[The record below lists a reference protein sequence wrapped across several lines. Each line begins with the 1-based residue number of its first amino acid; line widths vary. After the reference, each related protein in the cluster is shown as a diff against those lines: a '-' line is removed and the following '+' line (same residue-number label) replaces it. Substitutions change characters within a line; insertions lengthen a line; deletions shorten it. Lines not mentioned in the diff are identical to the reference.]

1 MASTLIAIKLGS
13 TLTTIYREGEGL
25 VLREPSLI
33 AVSGTIRSRE
43 IKAVGKEAKKLIG
56 RTGDGQE
63 VISPIS
69 SGIIVDSEL
78 ATEMLKRFL
87 KQIEVH
93 PKLFKGNIRAIVCIP
108 LGISL
113 VERKTIEKVCYN
125 AGIND
130 VILIPAIICSAYGE
144 DIDVEGPQGKLLVNI
159 GGGATNIAVMANNQI
174 LTGLSVAVGGTN
186 ITVAITK
193 LIEDKYNLKVSPLA
207 AEELKQNIISL
218 YPDSKLEAE
227 ITGID
232 KDTKESK
239 TITVSSNEVHMIVEH
254 YYSKIIEAINAC
266 LANCTPEIIK
276 DVAEDGIY
284 LFGSGAFVSG
294 LERFFKE
301 KTGLPIKIGE
311 HAKTDIYGAAKLI
324 NNSNALRDILLNV

>member
-1 MASTLIAIKLGS
+1 MASTLIALKLGS

-43 IKAVGKEAKKLIG
+43 IKAVGNNAKKLIG

-63 VISPIS
+63 VISPVS

-87 KQIEVH
+87 KQIENH
-93 PKLFKGNIRAIVCIP
+93 PKLFKSNIRAIVCVP

-113 VERKTIEKVCYN
+113 VERKTFEKVCYN

-130 VILIPAIICSAYGE
+130 VILVPAIICSAYGE
-144 DIDVEGPQGKLLVNI
+144 DIDVESPQGKLLVNI

-174 LTGLSVAVGGTN
+174 ITGLSIAVGGTN
-186 ITVAITK
+186 ITIAITK
-193 LIEDKYNLKVSPLA
+193 LIEEKYNLKVSPLA
-207 AEELKQNIISL
+207 AEELKQNITSL
-218 YPDSKLEAE
+218 YPDSKLAAD

-232 KDTKESK
+232 KETKESK
-239 TITVSSNEVHMIVEH
+239 TVSISSNEIHLIVEH
-254 YYSKIIEAINAC
+254 YYTKIVEAINTC
-266 LANCTPEIIK
+266 LSNCPPDIIK
-276 DVAEDGIY
+276 DVVEDGIY

-294 LERFFKE
+294 LEKFFKE

-324 NNSNALRDILLNV
+324 NNPNALRDILLNV